1 MTKTVE
7 LIIYVLDIRILVIE
21 YYLEL
26 NAWCLEFIKLSK
38 YMPES
43 PLKIQDYTSSYKL
56 TWCPGCGNYAIF
68 TATRNALI
76 ALGLRPYE
84 VVVVF
89 GIGCSSNGA
98 NFYKLYSYHGI
109 HGRTLPAACG
119 IKLSNHKLTVIADA
133 GDGDSFGEGAGHFIH
148 TPRGNVDITYFT
160 HDNRM
165 FSLTKGQISPTAE
178 RGMKTETTPDGS
190 IEVPLNPLALAITN
204 GATFVAQGF
213 CGDIPHLTEI
223 LIKAIK
229 HRGFSFVNILQVCIT
244 FNKINTLDW
253 YKERV
258 YKLEDTD
265 HDTAS
270 YGKALAV
277 TLKPQEKIPTGVIY
291 QVEKPI
297 YEENLLQIKDIPLVQ
312 QKIDNID
319 IRDGLEKYK

>member
-1 MTKTVE
+1 MPNE
-7 LIIYVLDIRILVIE
+7 IL
-21 YYLEL
+21 
-26 NAWCLEFIKLSK
+26 N
-38 YMPES
+38 
-43 PLKIQDYTSSYKL
+43 IQSYTSSYKP
-56 TWCPGCGNYAIF
+56 TWCPGCGNFAIF
-68 TATRNALI
+68 IAVKSALVT
-76 ALGLRPYE
+76 LGLKPHE
-84 VVVVF
+84 VVMVF

-109 HGRTLPAACG
+109 HGRTLPSACG

-133 GDGDSFGEGAGHFIH
+133 GDGDAFGEGGNHFIH
-148 TPRGNVDITYFT
+148 APRGNLDITYLT

-165 FSLTKGQISPTAE
+165 FSLTTGQVSPTSE
-178 RGMKTETTPDGS
+178 RGMKTVTTPDGA
-190 IEVPLNPLALAITN
+190 IEIPLNPIALALVN

-213 CGDIPHLTEI
+213 SGDIPGLTEI
-223 LIKAIK
+223 IIKALK
-229 HRGFSFVNILQVCIT
+229 HKGFSFVNILQVCVT

-265 HDTAS
+265 HDISS
-270 YGKALAV
+270 YGKALAT

-297 YEENLLQIKDIPLVQ
+297 YEENLAQIKDIPLVQ

-319 IRDGLEKYK
+319 IRKGLEKYK

>member
-1 MTKTVE
+1 MVE
-7 LIIYVLDIRILVIE
+7 
-21 YYLEL
+21 
-26 NAWCLEFIKLSK
+26 NT
-38 YMPES
+38 
-43 PLKIQDYTSSYKL
+43 LKIQDYTSSYKP

-68 TATRNALI
+68 TATRNALLT
-76 ALGLRPYE
+76 LGLKPHE
-84 VVVVF
+84 VVMVF

-109 HGRTLPAACG
+109 HGRTLPSACG

-133 GDGDSFGEGAGHFIH
+133 GDGDAFGEGAGHFLH
-148 TPRGNVDITYFT
+148 TPRSNIDITFLA
-160 HDNRM
+160 HDNRIY
-165 FSLTKGQISPTAE
+165 SLTTGQVSPTSE
-178 RGMKTETTPDGS
+178 RGMKTVTTPDGA
-190 IEVPLNPLALAITN
+190 IEIPLNPIALALVN

-223 LIKAIK
+223 LVRAIK
-229 HRGFSFVNILQVCIT
+229 HKGFSFVNILQVCVT

-265 HDTAS
+265 HDISS
-270 YGKALAV
+270 YGKALAA

-297 YEENLLQIKDIPLVQ
+297 YEENLPQIKEQSLVKQ
-312 QKIDNID
+312 SIENID
-319 IRDGLEKYK
+319 ISDSLKKYK